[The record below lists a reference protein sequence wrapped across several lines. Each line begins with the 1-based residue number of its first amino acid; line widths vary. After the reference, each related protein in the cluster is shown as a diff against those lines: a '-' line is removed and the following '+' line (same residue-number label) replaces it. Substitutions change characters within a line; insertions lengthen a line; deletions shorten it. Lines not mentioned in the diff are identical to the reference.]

1 MVTCA
6 NCENDALYVYEVNRD
21 VVVNYCDKD
30 LPGFLKERRNAGA
43 LPTTEAYAKLREE
56 ALAALTP
63 IDFNTHEEAAPSKAA
78 PKKSAAKKK
87 PSIEDIVEET
97 VVVEEEA
104 VEEVVVAEI
113 VEEEPVSEDAE

>member
-21 VVVNYCDKD
+21 VVINYCDKD
-30 LPGFLKERRNAGA
+30 LPGFLKAQRDAGA

-63 IDFNTHEEAAPSKAA
+63 INFSTEEAGAA
-78 PKKSAAKKK
+78 TLPPKPEPKKVSAKKK
-87 PSIEDIVEET
+87 PTIEEIVEET
-97 VVVEEEA
+97 VVVEEPA
-104 VEEVVVAEI
+104 AED
-113 VEEEPVSEDAE
+113 SE

>member
-1 MVTCA
+1 MSTCA

-30 LPGFLKERRNAGA
+30 LPGFLKERRDAGA

-63 IDFNTHEEAAPSKAA
+63 VEFAVEEVKPAVKKAV
-78 PKKSAAKKK
+78 KKK

-97 VVVEEEA
+97 VVDEPTIAELETVEEAET
-104 VEEVVVAEI
+104 VA
-113 VEEEPVSEDAE
+113 EDAE

>member
-6 NCENDALYVYEVNRD
+6 NCENDALYVYEVTRD

-30 LPGFLKERRNAGA
+30 LPGFLKPRRDAGA
-43 LPTTEAYAKLREE
+43 LPTTEAYAKLRDE
-56 ALAALTP
+56 ALTALTP
-63 IDFNTHEEAAPSKAA
+63 IDFNTQADSEPAKPT
-78 PKKSAAKKK
+78 PKKAAKKK

-97 VVVEEEA
+97 AVVEEEL
-104 VEEVVVAEI
+104 VEEVIVAEI